1 MSFIAEDYGCKLCN
15 FKSSRKSQFEKHI
28 LTAKHIRLANPIEN
42 ISKTFQCQ
50 CGKTYKHGPSLYTH
64 KRNCS
69 KKDQNSKENNISNEV
84 IIHLLKQNEE
94 IKNILLEQKENES
107 KSKSEELKTMI
118 IELMKQNQNIM
129 VLASK
134 VGNNNNNVNSNN
146 NFNLNFFLNETC
158 KDAINMNEFIKNIEI
173 QLKEV
178 ENVGNEGYVLGITD
192 IILNRLKQLDVTKR
206 PVHCTDLKRETL
218 YIKDENA
225 WNKDTNE
232 NEKMRNMITC
242 VANKNYRSIPK
253 WRAANPE
260 CQEPENDKYDLC
272 ITMMR
277 NALGD
282 LGDEQTKLDN
292 KIIKNIAKQVIVDKN
307 TTTVVT

>member
-1 MSFIAEDYGCKLCN
+1 MVPSKMEKFKHSCEKCNYFTSRESQYSRHLLTSKHKKLIESNNCKVEESFDCE
-15 FKSSRKSQFEKHI
+15 
-28 LTAKHIRLANPIEN
+28 
-42 ISKTFQCQ
+42 
-50 CGKTYKHGPSLYTH
+50 CGKKYKHKSTLYSHRIHCKFQKYENTISPSV
-64 KRNCS
+64 
-69 KKDQNSKENNISNEV
+69 NETG
-84 IIHLLKQNEE
+84 I
-94 IKNILLEQKENES
+94 NES
-107 KSKSEELKTMI
+107 IINDNKELKTMI

-129 VLASK
+129 ELASK

-146 NFNLNFFLNETC
+146 SFNLNFFLNETC

-178 ENVGNEGYVLGITD
+178 ENVGNNGYVLGITD

-232 NEKMRNMITC
+232 NEKMRNVITT
-242 VANKNYRSIPK
+242 VANKNYRTIPK

-260 CQEPENDKYDLC
+260 CQEPENDKYDFC

-282 LGDEQTKLDN
+282 LGEEQTKLDD
-292 KIIKNIAKQVIVDKN
+292 KVIKNIAKQVIVDKN
-307 TTTVVT
+307 TTTVV

>member
-1 MSFIAEDYGCKLCN
+1 MQT
-15 FKSSRKSQFEKHI
+15 FKNKEQP
-28 LTAKHIRLANPIEN
+28 TEN
-42 ISKTFQCQ
+42 MKM
-50 CGKTYKHGPSLYTH
+50 
-64 KRNCS
+64 
-69 KKDQNSKENNISNEV
+69 NNERR
-84 IIHLLKQNEE
+84 
-94 IKNILLEQKENES
+94 
-107 KSKSEELKTMI
+107 
-118 IELMKQNQNIM
+118 MKQNQNIM

>member
-1 MSFIAEDYGCKLCN
+1 MVPNKIETFKHSCEKCNYFTSRESQYSRHLLTSKHKKLIESNDYNVDVAFECKCGKKYKHKSTLYSHRINCN
-15 FKSSRKSQFEKHI
+15 FKQ
-28 LTAKHIRLANPIEN
+28 
-42 ISKTFQCQ
+42 
-50 CGKTYKHGPSLYTH
+50 Y
-64 KRNCS
+64 
-69 KKDQNSKENNISNEV
+69 ENNISPSLN
-84 IIHLLKQNEE
+84 N
-94 IKNILLEQKENES
+94 NES
-107 KSKSEELKTMI
+107 IINDNKELKTII

-129 VLASK
+129 ELASK

-146 NFNLNFFLNETC
+146 SFNLNFFLNETC

-178 ENVGNEGYVLGITD
+178 ENVGNNGYVLGITD

-232 NEKMRNMITC
+232 NEKMRNVITT
-242 VANKNYRSIPK
+242 VANKNYRTIPK

-260 CQEPENDKYDLC
+260 CQEPENDKYDFC

-282 LGDEQTKLDN
+282 LGEEQTKLDD
-292 KIIKNIAKQVIVDKN
+292 KVIKNIAKQVIVDKN
-307 TTTVVT
+307 TTTVVYTDEHLHP